1 MTILISLVKYFHSL
15 YMLAIEY
22 KSILISHNEHID
34 NLIGSTVLKQSI
46 GLRYSRVNTRDV

>member
-15 YMLAIEY
+15 YMIAIEY

-34 NLIGSTVLKQSI
+34 NLIGSTVLNSQLACDI
-46 GLRYSRVNTRDV
+46 RE